1 MIAHIFTTLLHGAS
15 LFRAETAHLPLAVL
29 IWMWAMRISLG
40 ASIVFLPRPGALAT
54 LGVMLTTGLSR
65 FYIKGLYPD
74 IPAAHIGAISHI
86 VLWAPLAGFL
96 IYTMSGKQIPTRSN
110 FERAYRIWRAVAI
123 AVIAVSLVFDVR
135 EVAAILG

>member
-29 IWMWAMRISLG
+29 IWMWVMRIALG

-54 LGVMLTTGLSR
+54 LGVMITTAISR

-74 IPAAHIGAISHI
+74 IPAAHIGAVSHI

-96 IYTMSGKQIPTRSN
+96 LYTLRGRQSPVRSKR
-110 FERAYRIWRAVAI
+110 ERAYRIWRAVAI
-123 AVIAVSLVFDVR
+123 AVMAVSLAFDLR
-135 EVAAILG
+135 EVAAILA